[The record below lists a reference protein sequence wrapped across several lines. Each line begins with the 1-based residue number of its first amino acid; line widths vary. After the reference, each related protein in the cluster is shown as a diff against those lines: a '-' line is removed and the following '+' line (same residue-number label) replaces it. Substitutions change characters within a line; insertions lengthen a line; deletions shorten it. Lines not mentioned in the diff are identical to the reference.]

1 VLIILPG
8 LAMLGGWAA
17 LLRGGKPAL
26 RSPLP
31 LALVSVVL
39 VLLAVVAGALAALTP
54 LQLRDTPYVAVGQLT
69 LIVAAVLT
77 SGMAGVIYWAPKF
90 GGHRA
95 PEPVGLLSV
104 LVLLGGGVL
113 AGLPLIVLGF
123 STKFTAL
130 ADIADALQYVAIA
143 GDALLAL
150 GAVLGLLALA
160 STFRG
165 EAADSDAWGTGQTLE
180 WMCSSPPVAGDFAEL
195 VTVTSA
201 EPLLD
206 AAAGSQEA

>member
-1 VLIILPG
+1 
-8 LAMLGGWAA
+8 
-17 LLRGGKPAL
+17 
-26 RSPLP
+26 

-39 VLLAVVAGALAALTP
+39 VLLATVAGALAALTP
-54 LQLRDTPYVAVGQLT
+54 LHLRETSFVAIGQLA
-69 LIVAAVLT
+69 LIIAAVLT
-77 SGMAGVIYWAPKF
+77 SGVAGIMFWAPKL

-123 STKFTAL
+123 SVKFTGL
-130 ADIADALQYVAIA
+130 ADAADALQYASIA

-150 GAVLGLLALA
+150 GAVLGLLALLA
-160 STFRG
+160 SFRG
-165 EAADSDAWGTGQTLE
+165 APTDADAWGTGQTLE
-180 WMCSSPPVAGDFAEL
+180 WMCSSPPVPGDLAEL
-195 VTVTSA
+195 ITVTSA